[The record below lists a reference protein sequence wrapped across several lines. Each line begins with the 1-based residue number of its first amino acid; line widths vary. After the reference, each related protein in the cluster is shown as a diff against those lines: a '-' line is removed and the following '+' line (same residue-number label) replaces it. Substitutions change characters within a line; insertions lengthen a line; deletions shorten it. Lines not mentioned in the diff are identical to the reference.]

1 MAFQAKEVL
10 PGVYH
15 IQDALGV
22 CMTLLV
28 GDTQALL
35 LDTGYGVED
44 VASFIRTI
52 TAKPLTVVLTHGH
65 HDHALGAM
73 WFDQTL
79 MFEEDRE
86 DFLTYTGEKQ
96 RKRIWEQARGK
107 GLTVRGDYRSVF
119 IPTPQPLQGQTMD
132 LGGMRVEIIH
142 CPGHTPGSA
151 AAYVPERKLLLT
163 GDDWNPCT
171 WLFFPKALPVKEYR
185 ANVRQLSVLPYE
197 HVLCS
202 HQPVLFPREKM
213 DSFLAALTDGTL
225 RAASRVHMEAY
236 PDIETC
242 QVALP
247 EDQVLV
253 FDWNKADL

>member
-1 MAFQAKEVL
+1 MGFQAQKVL

-15 IQDALGV
+15 IQDSLGV

-35 LDTGYGVED
+35 VDTGYGVED

-52 TAKPLTVVLTHGH
+52 TDKPLTVILTHGH

-73 WFDQTL
+73 WFDHTT

-86 DFLTYTGEKQ
+86 DFLTYTGERQ
-96 RKRIWEQARGK
+96 RQRIWEQARNK
-107 GLTVRGDYRSVF
+107 GLPVRADYRSVS
-119 IPTPQPLQGQTMD
+119 IPMPLPLCEQTMD
-132 LGGMRVEIIH
+132 LGGMRVQIIH

-151 AAYVPERKLLLT
+151 VAYVPERQLLLT

-202 HQPVLFPREKM
+202 HQPVLFSREKM
-213 DSFLAALTDGTL
+213 DSFLAGLTDGTL
-225 RAASRVHMEAY
+225 QAASRVYMEAY
-236 PDIETC
+236 ADIETC
-242 QVALP
+242 QASLP
-247 EDQVLV
+247 EDQILV
-253 FDWNKADL
+253 FDWKKANL

>member
-1 MAFQAKEVL
+1 MAFRAQEVL
-10 PGVYH
+10 PNVYH
-15 IQDALGV
+15 IQDSLGV

-28 GDTQALL
+28 GNTQALL
-35 LDTGYGVED
+35 VDTGYGVED
-44 VASFIRTI
+44 VASYIRTL
-52 TAKPLTVVLTHGH
+52 TSKPLTVILTHGH

-79 MFEEDRE
+79 MFEEDME
-86 DFLTYTGEKQ
+86 DFQTYTGDKQ
-96 RKRIWEQARGK
+96 RQRIWEQARGK
-107 GLTVRGDYRSVF
+107 GLTVRADYRSIC
-119 IPTPQPLQGQTMD
+119 IPKPQPLHEQTMD

-151 AAYVPERKLLLT
+151 VAYVPERQLLLT

-171 WLFFPKALPVKEYR
+171 WLFFPRALPVKEYR

-202 HQPVLFPREKM
+202 HQPMLFSRTKM

-225 RAASRVHMEAY
+225 QAANRVHMEAY

-242 QVALP
+242 QATLP

-253 FDWNKADL
+253 FDWKKADL

>member
-1 MAFQAKEVL
+1 MAFQAREVL
-10 PGVYH
+10 PNIYH

-22 CMTLLV
+22 CMTLLE
-28 GDTQALL
+28 GDSRALL

-44 VASFIRTI
+44 VAAFIRTI
-52 TAKPLTVVLTHGH
+52 TNKPLTVVLTHGH

-73 WFDQTL
+73 WFDQTM

-96 RKRIWEQARGK
+96 RQRIWEQAHGK
-107 GLTVRGDYRSVF
+107 GIAVRKDYRSVF
-119 IPTPQPLQGQTMD
+119 IPMPLPLQEQTID
-132 LGGMRVEIIH
+132 LGGLRVEIIH
-142 CPGHTPGSA
+142 CPGHTPGSVV
-151 AAYVPERKLLLT
+151 AYVPERRLLLT

-197 HVLCS
+197 QVLCS
-202 HQPVLFPREKM
+202 HQPMLYSREKM

-225 RAASRVHMEAY
+225 HEASHVHMEAY

-242 QVALP
+242 QVSLP
-247 EDQVLV
+247 EGQVLV
-253 FDWNKADL
+253 FDWKKAEL